1 MKITFNKLFAAYG
14 VTWPS
19 AVRMAFTRAEAG
31 MMQRRLN
38 QLQEMRL
45 IQLRE
50 MQPREFKKPKRIRVR
65 VVPQADGWR
74 YDFNEWGISYD
85 RLRNWFPSGGE
96 VVKEHRHHLGEGR
109 AARIITSVFLP
120 AAGRFPASKQ
130 EQDQ

>member
-1 MKITFNKLFAAYG
+1 MKQTFNKLFAAYG

-19 AVRMAFTRAEAG
+19 AVRMAFSIDENG
-31 MMQRRLN
+31 MMQRRLK
-38 QLQEMRL
+38 
-45 IQLRE
+45 QLRE
-50 MQPREFKKPKRIRVR
+50 MQPREFKKPKQIRVR
-65 VVPQADGWR
+65 AVPQADGWR

-120 AAGRFPASKQ
+120 AAGRLKNRSKTN
-130 EQDQ
+130 D